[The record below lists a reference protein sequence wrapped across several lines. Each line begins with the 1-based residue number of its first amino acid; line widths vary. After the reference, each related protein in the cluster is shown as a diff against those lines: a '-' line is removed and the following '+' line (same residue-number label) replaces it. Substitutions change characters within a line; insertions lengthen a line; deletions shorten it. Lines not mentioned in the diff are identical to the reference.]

1 MDTPKQ
7 SNTQALETCLAE
19 QPDEVKLKAAPN
31 GDLAEPPVE
40 CASIPAALPLSTCA
54 KNNAS
59 CDPPR
64 AAGSPASSAYRSTTT
79 TSYFDG
85 PTYPPTW
92 VKRARCKQ
100 AANSAYFA
108 LSSILIFLFGLQL
121 SSAPLVATA
130 LVYAGLAVLAYVLLH
145 YHSAHTSTVDELP
158 VWVRKSL
165 RAGVMIV
172 PLVVVGGLQLGDA
185 SKNLPFGAGS
195 NYVQSELDQGIRLSD
210 DERYAEALTHFRN
223 AVTAQPNCQEG
234 YARLADTYNH
244 LYDYHNAITAA
255 VQAVNLDPND
265 SEALEDEAW
274 ALNNLYRYSEALPLA
289 QAAVRIDPEN
299 GQAFASIAEAY
310 RGLGDFPNA
319 LKADNKHVQ
328 LHNEEAGAYEAR
340 ARTLESLGRMAE
352 AQTDRNKANQFSAKD
367 QVVAPSESVPDVDSS
382 STSSN

>member
-7 SNTQALETCLAE
+7 SNTQALEACLAE
-19 QPDEVKLKAAPN
+19 QPDEVKLKAAPD
-31 GDLAEPPVE
+31 GDVAQSPVE
-40 CASIPAALPLSTCA
+40 CGSIPAALPLSTCA
-54 KNNAS
+54 KNNSS

-64 AAGSPASSAYRSTTT
+64 AAESPASSAYPT

-130 LVYAGLAVLAYVLLH
+130 LVYAGLAVLAYFLLH

-210 DERYAEALTHFRN
+210 DGRYAEALTHFRN
-223 AVTAQPNCQEG
+223 AVTAAPNCQEG
-234 YARLADTYNH
+234 YAHLADTYNH

-289 QAAVRIDPEN
+289 QAAIRIDPEN

-340 ARTLESLGRMAE
+340 ARTLQSLGRMAE
-352 AQTDRNKANQFSAKD
+352 AQADRNKANQLSAKD
-367 QVVAPSESVPDVDSS
+367 QAVAPSESVPDVDSS
-382 STSSN
+382 GTSSN